1 MSYDYLIVG
10 AGFAGSV
17 MARQLAD
24 AGKRVLIIDKRDHI
38 GGNAYDYVN
47 EHGVRIHRY
56 GPHIFH
62 TNSDRVF
69 AYLSR
74 FTDWR
79 PYEHRVLASVC
90 GKLLPF
96 PINIDTL
103 NQLYG
108 LNLDEPAMRAFLA
121 ERVARDWPSGKQV
134 KTAEDQI
141 VSQIGRELLETF
153 FAGYTQ
159 KMWGVP
165 ASELDKSVTAR
176 IPVRFD
182 HDDRYFTDKHQ
193 AMPKD
198 GYTAMFERMVQHPR
212 IEVHLRSRILR
223 ENETL
228 WLGPIDSGLSFG
240 CGKPLVIWT
249 GPIDEYFGYCFGR
262 LPYRSMAFHGSHLP
276 KVLGTVAATVNY
288 PDAWTSH
295 TRITDMA
302 RLTDGP
308 EYGTAHLVETPCSEG
323 EPFYPIP
330 SPESAALYAK
340 YEALAR
346 ERSDV
351 IFLGRLGRYQYINMD
366 AAVGQALATFERMKI
381 GVAA

>member
-38 GGNAYDYVN
+38 GGNAYDYTN
-47 EHGVRIHRY
+47 DHGVRLHKY

-69 AYLSR
+69 NYLSR

-79 PYEHRVLASVC
+79 PYEHRVLSAVR
-90 GKLLPF
+90 GALLPF

-121 ERVARDWPSGKQV
+121 ERVARDWPEGKEV
-134 KTAEDQI
+134 RTAEDQI
-141 VSQIGRELLETF
+141 VSQIGRELFELF

-212 IEVHLRSRILR
+212 IEAHLRSRILR

-262 LPYRSMAFHGSHLP
+262 LPYRSMRFEEGMAIRTSKTGRPATINFPAGSTP
-276 KVLGTVAATVNY
+276 Y
-288 PDAWTSH
+288 
-295 TRITDMA
+295 TRATDMGV
-302 RLTDGP
+302 LTATG
-308 EYGTAHLVETPCSEG
+308 ELTVVYETPCTEG

-346 ERSDV
+346 ERTDV
-351 IFLGRLGRYQYINMD
+351 IFLGRLGRYQYMNMD
-366 AAVGQALATFERMKI
+366 QVVGQALATFERMKI
-381 GVAA
+381 GQAA